1 MVDCKDFKTMQTNKL
16 RTIVVDDSSL
26 QRMAVGKLVSDHTGL
41 ELVAEYNNGMEAY
54 KNVEKNQIDLIFLDI
69 EMPILNGFEFIESL
83 PNIPQIILIT
93 GKPDYALKAFDY
105 NATDYLLKPITKSRF
120 NDSVRKALF
129 NSAKTNSNKND
140 EVHIYVNSN
149 LKKVKVNINDI
160 KWIEGLGDYI
170 KLVTVHDSILVL
182 STMKAFI
189 EKLPQDKFLRI
200 HKSYIVNLDKVEKFS
215 SALVEVSGDKIPLSR
230 YKKMQLEEALLSA
243 KDN

>member
-1 MVDCKDFKTMQTNKL
+1 METNKL

-26 QRMAVGKLVSDHTGL
+26 QRMAVSKLINDHPNL

-54 KNVEKNQIDLIFLDI
+54 KNVEQNQIDLIFLDV

-83 PNIPQIILIT
+83 SNIPQIILIT

-105 NATDYLLKPITKSRF
+105 DVTDYLLKPITKSRF
-120 NDSVRKALF
+120 AASVKKALF
-129 NSAKTNSNKND
+129 KNAKSNITKGD
-140 EVHIYVNSN
+140 EAHIYVNSN
-149 LKKVKVNINDI
+149 LKKVKVVVNDI

-170 KLVTVHDSILVL
+170 KLVTIDNNNILVL

-200 HKSYIVNLDKVEKFS
+200 HKSYIVNLERVEKFS
-215 SALVEVSGDKIPLSR
+215 SAQVEVEGQQIPLSR
-230 YKKMQLEEALLSA
+230 YKKLQLEEALLNAEES
-243 KDN
+243 